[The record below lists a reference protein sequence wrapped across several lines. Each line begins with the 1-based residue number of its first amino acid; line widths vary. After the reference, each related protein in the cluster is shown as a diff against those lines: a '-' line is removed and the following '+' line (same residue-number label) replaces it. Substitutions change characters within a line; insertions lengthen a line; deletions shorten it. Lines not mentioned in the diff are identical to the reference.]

1 EVIDAY
7 GLLISNLAIT
17 ITKFLIAALSL
28 DPRAFYQ
35 SNFGKCTADLVISS
49 FSFLEHD
56 KCVGDEALV
65 SHADTGVVTIVYND
79 DKEGLEVRSKQGQW
93 VNVKPTPDS
102 FIVNVGDSMKV
113 WSNGKYRSAHHRV
126 LFRGWQTRLSL
137 PLFLNF
143 PLDAYIYAPEELVD
157 KDNPRRYKPY
167 TFSELLIEV
176 NNKKSGGELYDAV
189 ERVASII

>member
-7 GLLISNLAIT
+7 GVLISDLAIT
-17 ITKFLIAALSL
+17 ITKFLIAALGL

-35 SNFGKCTADLVISS
+35 SNFGKCTPDLFISS
-49 FSFLEHD
+49 FNFLEH

-79 DKEGLEVRSKQGQW
+79 DKEGLEVRSKQGEW

-113 WSNGKYRSAHHRV
+113 WSNGRYRSAHHRV
-126 LFRGWQTRLSL
+126 LFKGWKNRLSL

-143 PLDAYIYAPEELVD
+143 PYEEPIYAPEELVD

-167 TFSELLIEV
+167 TFSELVIEV
-176 NNKKSGGELYDAV
+176 KNNKSGGELYEAV
-189 ERVASII
+189 ERVARII